1 MWYCIVEAGPVGECV
16 SPDIGAEEVLPVDGG
31 GDVAQNCLDVTLD
44 GVLPLLVW
52 CRCLVAALVVL
63 VEGDALVRAER
74 GEVVAAEDAG
84 LESAGGEESKDPFEV
99 VEEGVFIT
107 LLDRDVE

>member
-1 MWYCIVEAGPVGECV
+1 MSPYVGVEK
-16 SPDIGAEEVLPVDGG
+16 VLPVDSG
-31 GDVAQNCLDVTLD
+31 GDIAQNGLDVALD
-44 GVLPLLVW
+44 CVLPLLVW
-52 CRCLVAALVVL
+52 RRCLVAALVVL

-74 GEVVAAEDAG
+74 GEVVAAEDTW

-107 LLDRDVE
+107 VLDREVE